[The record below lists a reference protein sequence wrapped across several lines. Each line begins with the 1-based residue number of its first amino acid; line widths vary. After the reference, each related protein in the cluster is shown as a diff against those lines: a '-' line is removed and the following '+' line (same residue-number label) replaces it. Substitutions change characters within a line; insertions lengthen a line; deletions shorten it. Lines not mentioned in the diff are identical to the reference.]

1 MRANE
6 LIERALVT
14 LGVIGAGET
23 VDAGTSSDCFRLLN
37 DMVDQWGA
45 ERLTIF
51 TRTRSVQTL
60 SSGTQEYTI
69 GTGGTFDIERP
80 EWIESAS
87 IIPDNT
93 VAASSKLELPV
104 PILNESEW
112 QGVTVKGVTSTFPT
126 KIFYD
131 YSDTSGRGI
140 ISVWPIP
147 SGSNVGLVLY
157 IPAALSEFAD
167 LTTDYSFPKGYR
179 RALHYKL
186 AECLAP
192 DFGRPFSPD
201 QRTLANKAF
210 GIIKEH
216 NARPFGLLK
225 VDPALVGSGRG
236 YFNWRTG
243 QS

>member
-6 LIERALVT
+6 LIERALLT
-14 LGVIGAGET
+14 LGVIAPGET
-23 VDAGTSSDCFRLLN
+23 VDGSTSSDCLRLLN

-51 TRTRSVQTL
+51 TVTRSVHTLAASTQT
-60 SSGTQEYTI
+60 YTI
-69 GTGGTFDIERP
+69 GTGGTFNVERP
-80 EWIESAS
+80 EWIDAAS

-93 VAASSKLELPV
+93 KPASSKLELP
-104 PILNESEW
+104 IAMLDDGQW
-112 QGVTVKGVTSTFPT
+112 QQIAVKGVTSTYPT
-126 KIFYD
+126 KIHYD
-131 YSDTSGRGI
+131 HSNTSGLGV
-140 ISVWPIP
+140 ISVWPVP
-147 SGSNVGLVLY
+147 TGAGSDLVLY

-192 DFGRPFSPD
+192 DFGRPFTPD
-201 QRTLANKAF
+201 QRNLTNKAF

-216 NARPFGLLK
+216 NARPFAQLGI
-225 VDPALVGSGRG
+225 DPALIGSGRG
-236 YFNWRTG
+236 YWDWRTG